1 MDMFDN
7 HINQFNHNKRFLS
20 FGISNTKESF
30 HDWEITV
37 NFYAV
42 IHLIEAILYKECKVT
57 SVCTHEERKNYIS
70 ANPSVFNSNVR
81 KDYFALQ
88 TLARTARYS
97 GYLDVTEKD
106 SLEAQTRRESI
117 EGEMAKYLKWLIN
130 RIV

>member
-1 MDMFDN
+1 MDLYDN

-42 IHLIEAILYKECKVT
+42 IHLIEAILYKECKAT
-57 SVCTHEERKNYIS
+57 SICTHEDRNNYIS
-70 ANPSVFNSNVR
+70 ANPNVFNNNVR

-117 EGEMAKYLKWLIN
+117 EGEMAKYLK
-130 RIV
+130 